1 MAIKRNK
8 VWMQAIT
15 HMPLE
20 SILKWKKP
28 VTKEYSVSP
37 LISKSRIG
45 KFIGSGSRFI
55 LWGRGR

>member
-1 MAIKRNK
+1 MKRDGD
-8 VWMQAIT
+8 VTQPTAWVR
-15 HMPLE
+15 LE
-20 SILKWKKP
+20 NTVLKWKKP
-28 VTKEYSVSP
+28 VTKEYSVIP

>member
-1 MAIKRNK
+1 
-8 VWMQAIT
+8 MQ
-15 HMPLE
+15 ME

-28 VTKEYSVSP
+28 VTKEYPVIP

-45 KFIGSGSRFI
+45 KFIGLRSRFI